1 MENAGTTTTTTTLN
15 ERELN
20 KIHSQKAK
28 YLYEKWRE
36 NRKLYEEQLR
46 LGKDNGI
53 YFWVAKTLHPKF
65 KDFTPLNLEKYIR
78 DWEFENGAEEEW
90 RISIPFCS
98 HHIPIAALWRS
109 RYLSQGEF
117 SHVCVLTNYVF
128 YLLVV
133 L

>member
-1 MENAGTTTTTTTLN
+1 MENAGTTTTTLN

-53 YFWVAKTLHPKF
+53 YF
-65 KDFTPLNLEKYIR
+65 
-78 DWEFENGAEEEW
+78 
-90 RISIPFCS
+90 
-98 HHIPIAALWRS
+98 
-109 RYLSQGEF
+109 
-117 SHVCVLTNYVF
+117 
-128 YLLVV
+128 
-133 L
+133 